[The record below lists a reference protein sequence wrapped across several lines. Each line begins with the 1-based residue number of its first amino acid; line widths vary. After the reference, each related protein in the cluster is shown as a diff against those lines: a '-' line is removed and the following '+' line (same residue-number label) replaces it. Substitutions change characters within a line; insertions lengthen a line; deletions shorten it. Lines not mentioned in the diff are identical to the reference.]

1 MIPVFILCTLVLLLL
16 LVIAFMLWRLFGN
29 VTLAVKNNIEQA
41 TNIILELERI
51 GCSCSYRAKD
61 CRRRKEAWRSSTR
74 RSAESRSVSLRE
86 GSRIPEDNFVVRCL
100 SSAPS
105 SLSLGDGSSIIR
117 LIGVISSAASLP
129 HKSGGGIHANS

>member
-51 GCSCSYRAKD
+51 R
-61 CRRRKEAWRSSTR
+61 
-74 RSAESRSVSLRE
+74 VQL
-86 GSRIPEDNFVVRCL
+86 FL
-100 SSAPS
+100 SSKGLPTPERGLEEFDTEVRRIAQCIAP
-105 SLSLGDGSSIIR
+105 R
-117 LIGVISSAASLP
+117 RFTNP
-129 HKSGGGIHANS
+129 RR